1 MTEQQNNDIGPEN
14 WNQQQYGYYQQ
25 QGYPQ
30 PGFQQQAPGN
40 DSGFFSA
47 LFDFSFQKYAT
58 PSIVKMVYILVSV
71 LLGLGALGWSLVLIM
86 GMVDAMQW
94 GSGGEAVLFLLG
106 IPVVLLVVLLQLALF
121 RVLLE
126 AGLALVRAAQSLKAL
141 ENR

>member
-25 QGYPQ
+25 QSYPQ
-30 PGFQQQAPGN
+30 QGMPQQAPAG
-40 DSGFFSA
+40 DAGFFSS

-71 LLGLGALGWSLVLIM
+71 LLGLGALGWSLMLII
-86 GMVDAMQW
+86 GMVDAMEW
-94 GSGGEAVLFLLG
+94 GDGGAGVLMFLG
-106 IPVVLLVVLLQLALF
+106 IPVVLLFVLLQLALF